1 MPATKRVL
9 SGLALAAGF
18 FILPAAADDVL
29 DALAPLAAEELD
41 GRRGGQEVAQDLIMQ
56 NNETNQVANND
67 VAISMYG
74 PATKINGAISA
85 ATVTGNH
92 GMTSLMQNTGDG
104 VNMQNATNVNVY
116 MR

>member
-1 MPATKRVL
+1 MSATKGML
-9 SGLALAAGF
+9 SGLALAAGL
-18 FILPAAADDVL
+18 FILPASAADVF
-29 DALAPLAAEELD
+29 DALAPLAAEDLD
-41 GRRGGQEVAQDLIMQ
+41 GRRGRQEATQDLIMQ

-67 VAISMYG
+67 VAISMHG

-92 GMTSLMQNTGDG
+92 GVTSLMQNTGDG